1 MARVQAIKNAL
12 APWAA
17 RQYLSFAETQT
28 PAAPFWIDHAH
39 QRLRRIK
46 ADMDPSNLIRS
57 IPSHPARGPLT
68 AAPLIR
74 TPPCRLS
81 PPSCPAPALPQNQ
94 GAWDVHQAGVAA
106 AHFDRQVEVSPSIAR
121 PRHPLTA
128 ELPLPS
134 G

>member
-1 MARVQAIKNAL
+1 MHEHKRLGRGPDLVAQVMARVQAIKNAL

-57 IPSHPARGPLT
+57 NHPIPPA
-68 AAPLIR
+68 
-74 TPPCRLS
+74 
-81 PPSCPAPALPQNQ
+81 
-94 GAWDVHQAGVAA
+94 
-106 AHFDRQVEVSPSIAR
+106 AR
-121 PRHPLTA
+121 
-128 ELPLPS
+128 
-134 G
+134 